1 MDTMKKSIADWN
13 YYSDSSQIKSNSTL
27 KKGKLD
33 KLNSIINSEKMKE
46 DFINLIKEDPSV
58 LEVIP
63 ILLASRDTTIFIDD
77 DKNGIEFDFLNF
89 KNKLDEYATFM
100 EKSGLFNFFKENNIN
115 NLNDYVAGVEVG
127 LSSNAR
133 KNRSGKKMEA
143 IVEKHLIQAS
153 LLKDKDYFCQIS
165 SKNMAKMFNLKNI
178 ETIKE
183 KTFDFVVQYNNQ
195 IYAIECNYY
204 NTQGSKVSEIV
215 RSYKSVVNNFK
226 EIERFHF
233 LWITDGLGWKKQ
245 KNNLADALDSIV
257 NIFNISDL
265 ENKGIIGIIKE
276 IK

>member
-1 MDTMKKSIADWN
+1 MKKSIADWN